1 MTPSFITPEVD
12 WFYLAPLMVVL
23 LTGVVGVLV
32 EAFVPQKARRVTQLS
47 MSLTALVAAFVL
59 LAAQWK
65 GVAESEAHIEVL
77 NRSYQ
82 ISSTTLIL
90 QMTVVLLTILSVV
103 VVADRSAGAEAFA
116 PAAGAIPG
124 SDYEELARSK
134 NMIQT
139 EVYPLVLFAAG
150 GMMVFPAAGDLMT
163 MFIALEILSLPLYVL
178 TGMARHRRL
187 LSQEASLKYFLLGA
201 FASAMFLFGM
211 TMVYGYTASLR
222 FYEIAIAVRNNGAG
236 DFQGM
241 SWLLFTGLALMIGG
255 AIFKV
260 GAVPFHQ
267 WTPDVYQ
274 GAPTPITGFMAAG
287 TKVAAFGAILR
298 LLYFA
303 LVFMAPDHQ
312 QHFIVVLW
320 TIAIATMI
328 VGSVGAIVQ
337 HDVKRLL
344 AYSSI
349 AHAGFVLVG
358 ITALNGQGIGAT
370 LFYMVAYGLAT
381 IGAFAVV
388 QLVRESSTSRDGQG
402 LVILGEATHLSQWA
416 GLGKRNPWLAG
427 AFAFFLL
434 SFAGIPLTGG
444 FIGKYMSFSAAVGT
458 GGWVLALIGV
468 LASAISVFFYVRVIV
483 LMYFVAPPV
492 EGAAVE
498 AAQGAMDGQGAEGS
512 APGVGMTGAE
522 DAGAAVEVH
531 EDTGTEAGVGLKVL
545 PAQAR
550 TTTGVTVLSGAFGI
564 RAVVFVAALGTLVLG
579 VFPGPV
585 LDLVNEAAKFLP

>member
-12 WFYLAPLMVVL
+12 WFHLAPLMVVL

-32 EAFVPQKARRVTQLS
+32 EAFVPATARRVTQLS
-47 MSLTALVAAFVL
+47 MSVTALVAAFVL
-59 LAAQWK
+59 LVLQWD
-65 GVAESEAHIEVL
+65 GVAESQSHVLVL
-77 NRSYQ
+77 NQAYQ
-82 ISSTTLIL
+82 ISTATLII
-90 QMTVVLLTILSVV
+90 QMTVVVLTILSMIL
-103 VVADRSAGAEAFA
+103 VADRSAGAEAFA

-124 SDYEELARSK
+124 SDYEELARNK

-150 GMMVFPAAGDLMT
+150 GMMVFPAAGDLLT

-211 TMVYGYTASLR
+211 TMVYGFTGSLR
-222 FYEIAIAVRNNGAG
+222 FYDIAIAVGNNGAG

-241 SWLLFTGLALMIGG
+241 SWLLFTGLLLMIGG

-298 LLYFA
+298 LLFFA
-303 LVFMAPDHQ
+303 LYFMAPVHQ
-312 QHFIVVLW
+312 ENFTVVLW

-337 HDVKRLL
+337 HDIKRLL

-358 ITALNGQGIGAT
+358 ITALNGEAIGAT
-370 LFYMVAYGLAT
+370 LFYLVAYGLAT

-388 QLVRESSTSRDGQG
+388 QLVRESSRSRDGKG
-402 LVILGEATHLSQWA
+402 LVLLGEATHLSQWA
-416 GLGKRNPWLAG
+416 GLGKRNPWLAA

-444 FIGKYMSFSAAVGT
+444 FIGKYLAFSAAVGA

-468 LASAISVFFYVRVIV
+468 LASAISVFFYVRIIV
-483 LMYFVAPPV
+483 LMYFVAPHV
-492 EGAAVE
+492 DEE
-498 AAQGAMDGQGAEGS
+498 A
-512 APGVGMTGAE
+512 
-522 DAGAAVEVH
+522 DAGFEASEDVETVDSPELVGGQQSETIQH
-531 EDTGTEAGVGLKVL
+531 PGDNDGTEAGVGLKVV
-545 PAQAR
+545 PARAR
-550 TTTGVTVLSGAFGI
+550 TTTGVTVVSGAVGI
-564 RAVVFVAALGTLVLG
+564 RAVIWITAIGTLVLG

-585 LDLVNEAAKFLP
+585 LDLINEAAKFLP